1 MIRRKGK
8 SEMTKDSITREL
20 KKRNKEKID
29 SITENDNKERNQL
42 KWWRERGIKMK
53 ELVSKDLGRFVKE

>member
-8 SEMTKDSITREL
+8 SEMTQDSITREL

-29 SITENDNKERNQL
+29 SITQNDNTERNQL

-53 ELVSKDLGRFVKE
+53 ELDSKDLGRFVI

>member
-8 SEMTKDSITREL
+8 SEMTQDSITREL

-29 SITENDNKERNQL
+29 SITQNDNTK
-42 KWWRERGIKMK
+42 KSIKM
-53 ELVSKDLGRFVKE
+53 VKRKRN